1 MTIDRNIDHLHPSM
15 AARVRNLQKRID
27 REGLPFR
34 VFETYR
40 TPDRQAQLHAEGTT
54 TKAGPFQSAHQLG
67 LCADFAVI
75 NAHGVWEW
83 PSMED
88 PIWDRLHALAYEASL
103 TAPISWDPG
112 HISWPSWRTL
122 I

>member
-1 MTIDRNIDHLHPSM
+1 MTIDRDIDHLHPSM
-15 AARVRNLQKRID
+15 AARVRHLQKRID

-40 TPDRQAQLHAEGTT
+40 TPDRQAQLHTEGN
-54 TKAGPFQSAHQLG
+54 TKAGPFHSAHQFG
-67 LCADFAVI
+67 LSADFAVF
-75 NAHGVWEW
+75 NARGDWNW

-88 PIWDRLHALAYEASL
+88 PIWDRLHALAYEVNL

-112 HISWPSWRTL
+112 HISWPAWRML